1 MPRAHSTAG
10 SLLLVLSLFVWA
22 GLVAGISFLEAPL
35 KFTAPHITVPLGLG
49 IGRIVFA
56 ALNKLELALSA
67 TALLSAAVR
76 RAPAHVWAALGLL
89 SAVLLLQTLWLLP
102 ALDLRATALLAGHPP
117 LPSNLHKTYIGLE
130 VVKLLTLLLAGS
142 WAYQWALRAQP
153 QMPAT
158 AQQQPQR
165 AGFYLLSK

>member
-1 MPRAHSTAG
+1 M
-10 SLLLVLSLFVWA
+10 LSLFLWA

-56 ALNKLELALSA
+56 ALNKLELALA
-67 TALLSAAVR
+67 GVALLSAARR
-76 RAPAHVWAALGLL
+76 RAPANVWTALALL
-89 SAVLLLQTLWLLP
+89 STVLALQTLWLLP

-130 VVKLLTLLLAGS
+130 VVKLITLLLAGS
-142 WAYQWALRAQP
+142 WAYQWGTR
-153 QMPAT
+153 
-158 AQQQPQR
+158 PQR
-165 AGFYLLSK
+165 AVPAPASSRQHQLA

>member
-1 MPRAHSTAG
+1 MLPRTQSPAG

-56 ALNKLELALSA
+56 ALNKLELALCA
-67 TALLSAAVR
+67 AALLSAAVR
-76 RAPAHVWAALGLL
+76 RAPVNVWVALSLL
-89 SAVLLLQTLWLLP
+89 STVLLLQTLWLLP
-102 ALDLRATALLAGHPP
+102 ALDLRATALLAGRPP
-117 LPSNLHKTYIGLE
+117 LPSHLHNTYIGLE

-142 WAYQWALRAQP
+142 WAYQWATRARHPEPALAHP
-153 QMPAT
+153 QHQLA
-158 AQQQPQR
+158 
-165 AGFYLLSK
+165 

>member
-1 MPRAHSTAG
+1 MSAVRPAG

-56 ALNKLELALSA
+56 ALNKLELALA
-67 TALLSAAVR
+67 GAALLSAALR
-76 RAPAHVWAALGLL
+76 RAPAHLWAALALL
-89 SAVLLLQTLWLLP
+89 STVLLLQTLWLLP

-130 VVKLLTLLLAGS
+130 VVKLITLLLAGS
-142 WAYQWALRAQP
+142 WAYRWGTQAPQAAPVPAAAQH
-153 QMPAT
+153 QLA
-158 AQQQPQR
+158 
-165 AGFYLLSK
+165 

>member
-1 MPRAHSTAG
+1 MSPVRPAG

-56 ALNKLELALSA
+56 ALNKLELALCA
-67 TALLSAAVR
+67 AALLSATVR
-76 RAPAHVWAALGLL
+76 WAPANIWTALALL
-89 SAVLLLQTLWLLP
+89 SVVLLLQTLWLLP

-130 VVKLLTLLLAGS
+130 VVKLITLLLAGS
-142 WAYQWALRAQP
+142 WAYQWGTRAP
-153 QMPAT
+153 QAAT
-158 AQQQPQR
+158 VSAVPPRQL
-165 AGFYLLSK
+165 A

>member
-1 MPRAHSTAG
+1 M
-10 SLLLVLSLFVWA
+10 LLVLSLFVWA

-56 ALNKLELALSA
+56 ALNKLELALA
-67 TALLSAAVR
+67 GAALLSAAVR
-76 RAPAHVWAALGLL
+76 RAPANVWAALALL
-89 SAVLLLQTLWLLP
+89 STVLLLQTLWLLP

-130 VVKLLTLLLAGS
+130 VVKLITLLLAGS
-142 WAYQWALRAQP
+142 WAYRWGTQKP
-153 QMPAT
+153 QVSPT
-158 AQQQPQR
+158 PQR
-165 AGFYLLSK
+165 QLA

>member
-1 MPRAHSTAG
+1 MVRATSPG
-10 SLLLVLSLFVWA
+10 SLLLVLFLFGWA

-49 IGRIVFA
+49 IGRLVFA
-56 ALNKLELALSA
+56 ALNKVELTLAAL
-67 TALLSAAVR
+67 ALLSAGWR

-117 LPSNLHKTYIGLE
+117 LPGNLHKTYIGLE
-130 VVKLLTLLLAGS
+130 VIKLLTLLLAGS
-142 WAYQWALRAQP
+142 WAYR
-153 QMPAT
+153 
-158 AQQQPQR
+158 
-165 AGFYLLSK
+165 

>member
-1 MPRAHSTAG
+1 MPRAQSPTG

-56 ALNKLELALSA
+56 ALNKLELALCA
-67 TALLSAAVR
+67 TALLCAAVR
-76 RAPAHVWAALGLL
+76 RAPANVWAALSLL
-89 SAVLLLQTLWLLP
+89 VTVLLLQTLWLLP

-117 LPSNLHKTYIGLE
+117 LPGHLHKTYIGLE
-130 VVKLLTLLLAGS
+130 VVKLITLLLAGS
-142 WAYQWALRAQP
+142 WSFQWAARTPHPSHAEAHLHHHLA
-153 QMPAT
+153 
-158 AQQQPQR
+158 
-165 AGFYLLSK
+165 